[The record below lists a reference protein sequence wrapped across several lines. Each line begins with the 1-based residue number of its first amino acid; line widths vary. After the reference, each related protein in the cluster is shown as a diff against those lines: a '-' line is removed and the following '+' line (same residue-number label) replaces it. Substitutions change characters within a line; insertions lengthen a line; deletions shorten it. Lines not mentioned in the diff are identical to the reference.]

1 MHDDLFNLQLF
12 AEGAEGGDGGA
23 EGAVATEAP
32 QKATFEQILED
43 PDYKQAHDASIQA
56 AIQRR
61 FKGAKAAQDGLAAMI
76 PMVSLM
82 AKRYGIQPGEDGS
95 YDYAAVSKAVMDDD
109 AMLEAYAAQE
119 GIVDIDAARRRFAEQ
134 SELDGYRR
142 EKARQEAAQREQQ
155 EEARKQEFVDDLRRQ
170 ESELQSVYPG
180 FVLDSELQNPDF
192 RKLVSGGMSL
202 RQAYQTVHFDDIMSG
217 AIGYAAQRATAAAAD
232 TVAAGAMRPAEIGMG
247 SPVGVSTTPKPLSK
261 AEREEIRRRAMR
273 GERVTF

>member
-1 MHDDLFNLQLF
+1 MHEDLFNLQLF

-23 EGAVATEAP
+23 EGAVAQEAP

-43 PDYKQAHDASIQA
+43 PEYRQAHDASIQA

-61 FKGAKAAQDGLAAMI
+61 FKGAKAAQDGLAAMT

-82 AKRYGIQPGEDGS
+82 AKRYGIQPSEDGS
-95 YDYAAVSKAVMDDD
+95 YDYAAVSEAVMADDS
-109 AMLEAYAAQE
+109 MLEAYAAQE

-134 SELDGYRR
+134 RELDDYRR
-142 EKARQEAAQREQQ
+142 ERARQEAAQREQQ
-155 EEARKQEFVDDLRRQ
+155 EEVRKQEFVEDLRRQ
-170 ESELQSVYPG
+170 ETELRSVYPG

-247 SPVGVSTTPKPLSK
+247 SPVGVSTTPARFGK
-261 AEREEIRRRAMR
+261 AEIEDIRRRVRM
-273 GERVTF
+273 GERVKF

>member
-1 MHDDLFNLQLF
+1 MHEYLFNLQLF

-23 EGAVATEAP
+23 EGAVAQEAP

-61 FKGAKAAQDGLAAMI
+61 FKGAKAAQDGLAAMS

-95 YDYAAVSKAVMDDD
+95 YDYAKVTEAVMADDS
-109 AMLEAYAAQE
+109 MLEAYAAQE

-155 EEARKQEFVDDLRRQ
+155 EEVRKQEFVEDLRRQ
-170 ESELQSVYPG
+170 ETELRSVYPG

-232 TVAAGAMRPAEIGMG
+232 TVAAGAMRPTEIGMG
-247 SPVGVSTTPKPLSK
+247 SPVGVSTTPKPLSA
-261 AEREEIRRRAMR
+261 AEREDIRRRVMR
-273 GERVTF
+273 GERVTL

>member
-1 MHDDLFNLQLF
+1 MHEYLFNLQLF

-23 EGAVATEAP
+23 VAPEAP

-61 FKGAKAAQDGLAAMI
+61 FKGAKAAQDGLAAMS

-82 AKRYGIQPGEDGS
+82 ARRYGIQPGEDGG
-95 YDYAAVSKAVMDDD
+95 YDYAAVAKAFMDDD
-109 AMLEAYAAQE
+109 STFESYAEQE

-134 SELDGYRR
+134 SELDDYRR

-155 EEARKQEFVDDLRRQ
+155 EETRKQEFVDDLRRQ
-170 ESELQSVYPG
+170 EAELQSVYPG
-180 FVLDSELQNPDF
+180 FVLEAELQNPEF
-192 RKLVSGGMSL
+192 RKLITAGMLPL

-232 TVAAGAMRPAEIGMG
+232 TVAAGAMRPTEVGMG
-247 SPVGVSTTPKPLSK
+247 SPMGVSTTPKPFSK
-261 AEREEIRRRAMR
+261 AEREDIRQRVMR